1 MKLDKKKITVLV
13 LGVLTL
19 LILIGSASYAYYSV
33 SVTNNKTNT
42 NVKGNTT
49 AIDNIAL
56 KNTTNNMHI
65 ILNTKDMSLE
75 NKRDY
80 YAVTEEGKYYDIYEH
95 GIELAELKATGGDK
109 RTAYDC
115 EVKVTVTKKS
125 DDSMISS
132 LKEGET
138 ELYITYGN
146 VSETYDLFN
155 LNTDTTKEFRGNI
168 TLINNSSDFI
178 HSYLKVINNE
188 QDQTHLAGKK
198 LDIDIDTEVIK
209 CEVIGTSKIELALRN
224 TNTSNTLSKELKGG
238 MFRYQGTAEQV
249 TDNYICF
256 GTEDKQ
262 TCLDNQNKY
271 MYRIIGVTPEGRIKV
286 IKKESLEDTYQWWDN
301 TEGDISFLESNIYKA
316 ISSDKFLT
324 NSSYIP
330 KGWEEKI
337 YNNTWTYGDMLSEDT
352 LGANQTGEELYL
364 VETGKKGT
372 IWDVKAK
379 EGDEGAQSVEVKY
392 ENSSHKGE
400 IFYYIRH
407 NNEIRSKTFKGKVSL
422 MYLHDYYLSVSNE
435 ACCQVTE
442 NKYAECQT
450 GWMHLSNN
458 DTDVKGDGVHE
469 WTMSRYG
476 WDFYTGWVYEH
487 YLNATGYVGDSNY
500 TANIHVRPVFFLNN
514 DIEISGKGTK
524 DEPYM
529 IKLENE

>member
-19 LILIGSASYAYYSV
+19 LVLIGSASYAYYSV
-33 SVTNNKTNT
+33 SVLNNRSTTK
-42 NVKGNTT
+42 VKGNTT

-56 KNTTNNMHI
+56 LNTTNDMHI
-65 ILNTKDMSLE
+65 TLTTKDMSLE

-80 YAVTEEGKYYDIYEH
+80 YAVTEKDKNYEAYEH
-95 GIELAELKATGGDK
+95 GIELAELEATGGDA

-115 EVKVTVTKKS
+115 EVKVTVTKK
-125 DDSMISS
+125 DDDTMIST
-132 LKEGET
+132 LEEGET

-155 LNTDTTKEFRGNI
+155 LKNDKTKEFKGNI

-198 LDIDIDTEVIK
+198 LDIDIDTDVVK

-238 MFRYQGTAEQV
+238 MFRYQGTANDV

-256 GTEDKQ
+256 GTDDQ
-262 TCLDNQNKY
+262 QNCLNYQDQY
-271 MYRIIGVTPEGRIKV
+271 MYRIIGVTPEGRLKL
-286 IKKESLEDTYQWWDN
+286 IKKEALEDTYKWWDN

-316 ISSDKFLT
+316 ISGDKFLT

-379 EGDEGAQSVEVKY
+379 EGDEGAESVEVEY
-392 ENSSHKGE
+392 EKSSHKGE

-422 MYLHDYYLSVSNE
+422 MYLHDYYLSVSDETNCQKSGNNYE
-435 ACCQVTE
+435 ACQ
-442 NKYAECQT
+442 N
-450 GWMHLSNN
+450 GWIHLSKN
-458 DTDVKGDGVHE
+458 DSKLNSPQE

-487 YLNATGYVGDSNY
+487 YLNETGYVGDADY
-500 TANIHVRPVFFLNN
+500 TADIYVRPVFYLNN
-514 DIEISGKGTK
+514 DIEISGKGTTT
-524 DEPYM
+524 EPYM